1 MPARRLLWRRMAPS
15 DMLNS
20 PVQSFL
26 KPFISSYLA
35 PILLFLSLSLGILAM
50 TITPRE
56 EEPQI
61 IVPMADVIVEV
72 PGASA
77 GEVEKLV
84 AARLENLLWQLDGVE
99 YVYSTS
105 QRDRAVVTVRFFVGQ
120 NLEESLVRLH
130 NQIFM
135 HKDRVPSI
143 VSDWIIKPVS
153 IDDVSILNITIF
165 SDKFDDYEL
174 RRMGVELL
182 ARLSEVKNVSRAEIY
197 GGRPGQVLVKLDP
210 QAMSGRGISAPQI
223 YQALQNADFSLR
235 LGEFP
240 LNNRLFQVYG
250 SAWLT
255 DEHQVSSLVVGM
267 HEGLPVYL
275 KDLAEVSYG
284 PAEPRYYTR
293 LGLSHTYQKRSGTA
307 PLPVT
312 MPSVTLAL
320 AKKQGAGAVEVAENI
335 LEKLDD
341 LQAALLPSDVYIEIT
356 RNYGLTAHEKVNEL
370 FRSLFFAV
378 TTVVLVLTFTLGW
391 RPALVVAL
399 AIPVSFSLALF
410 GSYLLGYTINRVTL
424 FALILS
430 LGLVVD
436 DPITNVDNVKRHMSL
451 DGKDPAKAVLAGVSE
466 VIVPVVMST
475 LAIIAC
481 FLPLFFITGMMGP
494 YMGPMAVNVPLTVTF
509 STLCAVTIVP
519 WLCHRFLKS
528 YPAGKHTRDH
538 QGVPEWIM
546 LGYRSLMLPFLN
558 SRWMRRA
565 LFVLVIILLM
575 AAVSLALFRLVPL
588 KMLPFD
594 NKDEFQVVI
603 NMPEGSTLEQTD
615 AALRD
620 FERYFSKVSEITTFT
635 SYSGMSSPMDFN
647 GMVRGYY
654 AREGAHQADIRVNL
668 LPRKERSISSHTLIL
683 SMRRDLEHIAAGH
696 GASMEL
702 VEVPPGPPVL
712 AGIAAEIYAEPHKSY
727 DEMIKAAEHVKGIMQ
742 DQEFVR
748 DVDFSAQHPH
758 EQYEFVLDREKAAL
772 HGLDARQVLKTLNL
786 FLGGATPAVIHSQ
799 YQREVL
805 EIRMILPL
813 EKRAGIFNL
822 EQLQMA
828 SRAGELISVGELG
841 RFEKV
846 VADQP
851 IMHKNLRRVV
861 YVTGEMA
868 GQPPGEAV
876 LDMKSALADNP
887 LPPGFTLN
895 WRGEGEWKITLDV
908 FRDLGLAFGFAL
920 IVIYMLLIIQT
931 GSLGLPLL
939 IMSAIPLT
947 LMGIMPGFFLL
958 NLITGRDV
966 DGFSDPVFFT
976 ATAMIGMIALGGI
989 VIRNSLV
996 LIDFIGSAVK
1006 RGQDFTEA
1014 ILQSGAVRLRPI
1026 VLTALTTAIGVWPI
1040 TRDPVFSGLAWALIF
1055 GLIASTMFTLILIP
1069 VSYYVIY
1076 RHKSKLRK
1084 VC

>member
-1 MPARRLLWRRMAPS
+1 MGNTAI
-15 DMLNS
+15 
-20 PVQSFL
+20 QSFL
-26 KPFISSYLA
+26 KPFLSTYLA

-61 IVPMADVIVEV
+61 IVPMADVIVDV
-72 PGASA
+72 PGASS

-84 AARLENLLWQLDGVE
+84 ATRLENLLWQLEGVE
-99 YVYSTS
+99 YVYSIS
-105 QRDRAVVTVRFFVGQ
+105 ERDRAVVTVRFFVGQ

-135 HKDRVPSI
+135 HKDLVPSI

-153 IDDVSILNITIF
+153 IDDVPILNITIF
-165 SDKFDDYEL
+165 SDKYDDHKL

-182 ARLSEVKNVSRAEIY
+182 ARLSEVENVSRTGIY
-197 GGRPGQVLVKLDP
+197 GGRPGQLLVELDP
-210 QAMSGRGISAPQI
+210 QAMAGRGISAPQI
-223 YQALQNADFSLR
+223 QQALKNADYSLR

-240 LNNRLFQVYG
+240 ANNRLFQVYG
-250 SAWLT
+250 NAWLT
-255 DEHQVSSLVVGM
+255 DEHQVSNLIVGV
-267 HEGLPVYL
+267 HEDLPIYL
-275 KDLAEVSYG
+275 RDVAQVNYG
-284 PAEPRYYTR
+284 PAEPEYYAR
-293 LGLSHTYQKRSGTA
+293 LGLSQTYQEKTGA
-307 PLPVT
+307 VHLPAT

-335 LEKLDD
+335 LEKLGE
-341 LQAALLPSDVYIEIT
+341 LEESLLPSGVYTEIT

-378 TTVVLVLTFTLGW
+378 ITVVLVLTFTLGW
-391 RPALVVAL
+391 RPALVVGL

-451 DGKDPAKAVLAGVSE
+451 RGKDPEKAVLAGVSE

-494 YMGPMAVNVPLTVTF
+494 YMAPMAANVPLTVVF

-519 WLCHRFLKS
+519 WLCHRFLKHS
-528 YPAGKHTRDH
+528 PDSKQSRDY
-538 QGVPEWIM
+538 QGVPDVIM
-546 LGYRSLMLPFLN
+546 RGYRALMLPFLN
-558 SRWMRRA
+558 SAWLRRA
-565 LFVLVIILLM
+565 LFLLVVILLM
-575 AAVSLALFRLVPL
+575 AAVSLAIFRLVPL

-615 AALRD
+615 AALRN
-620 FERYFSKVSEITTFT
+620 FERYFSKVSEVTTFT
-635 SYSGMSSPMDFN
+635 SYSGMASPMDFN
-647 GMVRGYY
+647 GMVRQYY
-654 AREGAHQADIRVNL
+654 AREGAHHGDIRVNL
-668 LPRKERSISSHTLIL
+668 LPRKERSTKSHTLIL
-683 SMRRDLEHIAAGH
+683 SMRRDLEDIAAKH

-712 AGIAAEIYAEPHKSY
+712 ATIVAEIYAKPHKTY
-727 DEMIKAAEHVKGIMQ
+727 DEIIKAAEHVKGIMQ
-742 DQEFVR
+742 DKEFIR
-748 DVDFSAQHPH
+748 DVDYSAQHPH
-758 EQYEFVLDREKAAL
+758 DQYEFILDREKAAL
-772 HGLDARQVLKTLNL
+772 HGLDAREILKTLNM
-786 FLGGATPAVIHSQ
+786 FAGGSTPAVLHSP
-799 YQREVL
+799 YQREVV
-805 EIRMILPL
+805 EIRVILPL
-813 EKRAGIFNL
+813 EKRTGIFNL
-822 EQLQMA
+822 EQLQLV
-828 SRAGELISVGELG
+828 SRTGDLVSVGELG
-841 RFEKV
+841 YFEKV
-846 VADQP
+846 RADQP
-851 IMHKNLRRVV
+851 ILHKNLRRVV
-861 YVTGEMA
+861 YVTAEMV

-876 LDMKSALADNP
+876 LDMKSSLAESP
-887 LPPGFTLN
+887 LPAGFSLN

-920 IVIYMLLIIQT
+920 IIIYLLLIIQT

-958 NLITGRDV
+958 NLITGREV
-966 DGFSDPVFFT
+966 DGFADPVFFT

-996 LIDFIGSAVK
+996 LIDFIGTAIK
-1006 RGQDFTEA
+1006 KGQDFTEA

-1026 VLTALTTAIGVWPI
+1026 VLTALTTAIGVSPI
-1040 TRDPVFSGLAWALIF
+1040 TMDPVFSGLAWALIF
-1055 GLIASTMFTLILIP
+1055 GLFASTMFTLVLIP
-1069 VSYYVIY
+1069 VSYYMIY
-1076 RHKSKLRK
+1076 RPKSQLEE
-1084 VC
+1084 

>member
-1 MPARRLLWRRMAPS
+1 MGNTAI
-15 DMLNS
+15 
-20 PVQSFL
+20 QSFL

-61 IVPMADVIVEV
+61 IVPMADVIVDV

-77 GEVEKLV
+77 QEVEKLV
-84 AARLENLLWQLDGVE
+84 ATRLESLLWQLDGVE

-135 HKDRVPSI
+135 HKDLVPSI

-153 IDDVSILNITIF
+153 IDDVPILNITIF
-165 SDKFDDYEL
+165 SDKFSDYEL

-182 ARLSEVKNVSRAEIY
+182 ARLSEVANVSRTGIY
-197 GGRPGQVLVKLDP
+197 GGRPGQILVEIDP
-210 QAMSGRGISAPQI
+210 QAMAGRGISAPQI
-223 YQALQNADFSLR
+223 QQALENADHSLH

-240 LNNRLFQVYG
+240 ANNRLFQVHG
-250 SAWLT
+250 NAWLT
-255 DEHQVSSLVVGM
+255 DEHQVSDLIVGTR
-267 HEGLPVYL
+267 EGLPIYL
-275 KDLAEVSYG
+275 KDVAQVNYG
-284 PAEPRYYTR
+284 PAEPKYYTR
-293 LGLSHTYQKRSGTA
+293 LGLSQTYQEKTGA
-307 PLPVT
+307 AHLPVT

-335 LEKLDD
+335 LEKFDKLEKY
-341 LQAALLPSDVYIEIT
+341 LLPSGVYTEIT

-391 RPALVVAL
+391 RPALVVGL

-436 DPITNVDNVKRHMSL
+436 DPITNVDNVKRHMSFG
-451 DGKDPAKAVLAGVSE
+451 GKDPEKTVLAGVSE

-494 YMGPMAVNVPLTVTF
+494 YMAPMAANVPLTVTF

-519 WLCHRFLKS
+519 WLCHRFLKHS
-528 YPAGKHTRDH
+528 PVSKHARNH
-538 QGVPEWIM
+538 QGVPDWIM
-546 LGYRSLMLPFLN
+546 RGYRGLMLPFLN
-558 SRWMRRA
+558 SRWLRRG
-565 LFVLVIILLM
+565 LFMIVIILLM
-575 AAVSLALFRLVPL
+575 AAVSLAIFRLVPL

-615 AALRD
+615 AAVRD
-620 FERYFSKVSEITTFT
+620 FERYFSRVSEITTFT
-635 SYSGMSSPMDFN
+635 SYSGMASPMDFN
-647 GMVRGYY
+647 GMVRRYY
-654 AREGAHQADIRVNL
+654 AREGANHGDIRVNL
-668 LPRKERSISSHTLIL
+668 LARKERSIGSHTLIL
-683 SMRRDLEHIAAGH
+683 SMRRDLEDIASRH

-712 AGIAAEIYAEPHKSY
+712 ATIVAEIYAKPHKTY
-727 DEMIKAAEHVKGIMQ
+727 EEMIEAAEHVKRIMQ
-742 DQEFVR
+742 DKEFIR
-748 DVDFSAQHPH
+748 DVDYSAQHPH
-758 EQYEFVLDREKAAL
+758 DQYEFILDREKAAL
-772 HGLDARQVLKTLNL
+772 HGLDAREVLKTLNI
-786 FLGGATPAVIHSQ
+786 FIGGATPAMLHSP

-805 EIRMILPL
+805 EVRVVLPL

-828 SRAGELISVGELG
+828 SRTGELISVGELG

-846 VADQP
+846 PADQP
-851 IMHKNLRRVV
+851 IMHKNMRRVV
-861 YVTGEMA
+861 YVTAEMA

-876 LDMKSALADNP
+876 LDMKSSLAKSP
-887 LPPGFTLN
+887 LPAGFSLN
-895 WRGEGEWKITLDV
+895 WQGEGEWKITLDV
-908 FRDLGLAFGFAL
+908 FRDLGMAFGFAL
-920 IVIYMLLIIQT
+920 AAIYLLLIIQT

-966 DGFSDPVFFT
+966 DGFADPVFFT

-996 LIDFIGSAVK
+996 LIDFIGSAIK
-1006 RGQDFTEA
+1006 KGQDFTEA

-1055 GLIASTMFTLILIP
+1055 GLIASTMFTLVLIP
-1069 VSYYVIY
+1069 ISYYMIY
-1076 RHKSKLRK
+1076 RPDLTAKNHFCSLRSQGS
-1084 VC
+1084 VR

>member
-1 MPARRLLWRRMAPS
+1 MLARKSLLKRMVPS
-15 DMLNS
+15 DMGNTAI
-20 PVQSFL
+20 QSFL
-26 KPFISSYLA
+26 KPFIFSHLA

-50 TITPRE
+50 IITPRE

-72 PGASA
+72 PGAGA
-77 GEVEKLV
+77 QEVEKLV
-84 AARLENLLWQLDGVE
+84 ATRLENLLWQLEGVE
-99 YVYSTS
+99 YVYSRS
-105 QRDRAVVTVRFFVGQ
+105 ERDRAVVTVRFLVGQ

-135 HKDRVPSI
+135 HKDLVPSI

-153 IDDVSILNITIF
+153 IDDVPILNITIF
-165 SDKFDDYEL
+165 SDEYDDYEL

-182 ARLSEVKNVSRAEIY
+182 ARLSEVENVSRTGIY
-197 GGRPGQVLVKLDP
+197 GGRPGQILVEVDP
-210 QAMSGRGISAPQI
+210 QAMAGHGISAPQI
-223 YQALQNADFSLR
+223 QQALENADYALR

-240 LNNRLFQVYG
+240 SNNQLFQVYG
-250 SAWLT
+250 NSWLT
-255 DEHQVSSLVVGM
+255 HEHQVSDLIVGM
-267 HEGLPVYL
+267 HDGLPVYL
-275 KDLAEVSYG
+275 KDVAQVNYG
-284 PAEPRYYTR
+284 PAEPEYYAR
-293 LGLSHTYQKRSGTA
+293 LGLSETYQEKTGA
-307 PLPVT
+307 GHLPAT

-320 AKKQGAGAVEVAENI
+320 AKKQGTGAVEVAENI
-335 LEKLDD
+335 LEKLDE
-341 LQAALLPSDVYIEIT
+341 LEQSLLPSGVYTEIT

-370 FRSLFFAV
+370 FSSLFFAV

-391 RPALVVAL
+391 RPALVVGL

-436 DPITNVDNVKRHMSL
+436 DPITNVDNVKRHMSFG
-451 DGKDPAKAVLAGVSE
+451 DKDPGKAVLDGVSE

-494 YMGPMAVNVPLTVTF
+494 YMAPMAANVPLTVTF

-519 WLCHRFLKS
+519 WLCYRFLKNS
-528 YPAGKHTRDH
+528 PVSNRTGDY
-538 QGVPEWIM
+538 QGVPDLIM
-546 LGYRSLMLPFLN
+546 RGYRTLMLPFLN
-558 SRWMRRA
+558 SRWLRRA
-565 LFVLVIILLM
+565 LFILVAILLV
-575 AAVSLALFRLVPL
+575 AAVSLAIFRLVPL

-594 NKDEFQVVI
+594 NKDEFQVVV
-603 NMPEGSTLEQTD
+603 NMPEGFTLEDTD

-620 FERYFSKVSEITTFT
+620 FEKYFSKVSEITTFT
-635 SYSGMSSPMDFN
+635 SYAGMASPMDFN
-647 GMVRGYY
+647 GMVRQYY
-654 AREGAHQADIRVNL
+654 AREGAHHGDIRINL
-668 LPRKERSISSHTLIL
+668 LPRKERSIGSHTLIL
-683 SMRRDLEHIAAGH
+683 SMRRDLEEIAAKH

-712 AGIAAEIYAEPHKSY
+712 ATIAAEIYAKPHKTY
-727 DEMIKAAEHVKGIMQ
+727 DEMIEAAEHVKGIMQ
-742 DQEFVR
+742 DKEFIR
-748 DVDFSAQHPH
+748 DVDYSAQHAH
-758 EQYEFVLDREKAAL
+758 DQYEFILDREKAAL
-772 HGLDARQVLKTLNL
+772 HGLDARDVLRTLNM
-786 FLGGATPAVIHSQ
+786 FTGGVTPAVLHSS

-805 EIRMILPL
+805 DVRVILPL

-822 EQLQMA
+822 EQLQLV
-828 SRAGELISVGELG
+828 SRSGELVSVGELG

-846 VADQP
+846 GADQP
-851 IMHKNLRRVV
+851 VMHKNMRRVV
-861 YVTGEMA
+861 YVTAEMV

-876 LDMKSALADNP
+876 LDMKSSLEKSP
-887 LPPGFTLN
+887 LPAGFSID
-895 WRGEGEWKITLDV
+895 WQGEGEWKITLDV
-908 FRDLGLAFGFAL
+908 FRDLGVAFGLAL
-920 IVIYMLLIIQT
+920 AVIYLLLIIQT
-931 GSLGLPLL
+931 GSIGLPLL

-958 NLITGRDV
+958 NLITGRNV
-966 DGFSDPVFFT
+966 DGFADPVFFT

-996 LIDFIGSAVK
+996 LIDFISSAIK
-1006 RGQDFTEA
+1006 KGQDFTEA

-1055 GLIASTMFTLILIP
+1055 GLFASTLFTLVLIP
-1069 VSYYVIY
+1069 VSYYMIY
-1076 RHKSKLRK
+1076 RPKSQPEG
-1084 VC
+1084 

>member
-1 MPARRLLWRRMAPS
+1 MGNTAI
-15 DMLNS
+15 
-20 PVQSFL
+20 QSFL
-26 KPFISSYLA
+26 RPFIFSYLA
-35 PILLFLSLSLGILAM
+35 PILLILSLSLGILAM
-50 TITPRE
+50 IITPRE

-61 IVPMADVIVEV
+61 IVPMADVIVKV

-77 GEVEKLV
+77 REVEKLV
-84 AARLENLLWQLDGVE
+84 AGRLENLLWQLDGVE
-99 YVYSTS
+99 YVYSS
-105 QRDRAVVTVRFFVGQ
+105 SHRGRAVVTVRFFVGR
-120 NLEESLVRLH
+120 NLEDSLVHLH

-135 HKDRVPSI
+135 HQDLVPAI

-153 IDDVSILNITIF
+153 IDDVPVLNITLF
-165 SDKFDDYEL
+165 SDKYNDYEL
-174 RRMGVELL
+174 RRMGAELL
-182 ARLSEVKNVSRAEIY
+182 ARLSEVENVSRTGIF
-197 GGRPGQVLVKLDP
+197 GGRPGQVLVEIDP
-210 QAMSGRGISAPQI
+210 QAMAGRGVSAPQI
-223 YQALQNADFSLR
+223 QQALENADFSLR

-240 LNNRLFQVYG
+240 LNNRLFQVFG
-250 SAWLT
+250 NTWLH
-255 DEHQVSSLVVGM
+255 DEHQVSDLVIGM
-267 HEGLPVYL
+267 QEGLPIYL
-275 KDLAEVSYG
+275 KDVAQVSYG
-284 PAEPRYYTR
+284 PAEPEYYAR
-293 LGLSHTYQKRSGTA
+293 LGLSQVYQEKKEA
-307 PLPVT
+307 AHLPVT

-320 AKKQGAGAVEVAENI
+320 AKKQGAGAVDVAENI
-335 LEKLDD
+335 LEKLDE
-341 LQAALLPSDVYIEIT
+341 LKTTFLPSEVYTEIT

-378 TTVVLVLTFTLGW
+378 TTVILVLTVTLGW
-391 RPALVVAL
+391 RPALVVGL

-436 DPITNVDNVKRHMSL
+436 DPITNVDNVKRHMSFG
-451 DGKDPAKAVLAGVSE
+451 GKDPAKAVLAGVSE

-494 YMGPMAVNVPLTVTF
+494 YMAPMAANVPLTVTF

-519 WLCHRFLKS
+519 WLCYRFLKRS
-528 YPAGKHTRDH
+528 PVIKHAGDY
-538 QGVPEWIM
+538 QGVPEWVM
-546 LGYRSLMLPFLN
+546 SGYRSLMLPFLN
-558 SRWMRRA
+558 YRWLRRA
-565 LFVLVIILLM
+565 LFVLVLILLM
-575 AAVSLALFRLVPL
+575 AAVSLAAFRLVPL

-594 NKDEFQVVI
+594 NKNEFQVVI
-603 NMPEGSTLEQTD
+603 NMPEGAALEQTD

-620 FERYFSKVSEITTFT
+620 FEEYFSTVSEITTFT

-647 GMVRGYY
+647 GMVRRYY
-654 AREGAHQADIRVNL
+654 AREGAHHADIRVNL
-668 LPRKERSISSHTLIL
+668 LPRKERSIASHTLIL
-683 SMRRDLEHIAAGH
+683 SLRRDLEDIAARH
-696 GASMEL
+696 GASLEL

-712 AGIAAEIYAEPHKSY
+712 ATLVAEIYAEPHKTY
-727 DEMIKAAEHVKGIMQ
+727 EEMITAAEQVKRIMQ
-742 DQEFVR
+742 DKEFIR
-748 DVDFSAQHPH
+748 DVDYSAQQPH
-758 EQYEFVLDREKAAL
+758 DRYDFVLDREKAAL
-772 HGLDARQVLKTLNL
+772 HGLDAREVLGTLNI
-786 FLGGATPAVIHSQ
+786 FLGGVTPAVLHSP

-805 EIRMILPL
+805 EIRVVLPL
-813 EKRAGIFNL
+813 EKRAGIYNL
-822 EQLQMA
+822 EQLQLT
-828 SRAGELISVGELG
+828 SRTGELVSLGELG
-841 RFEKV
+841 RFKKV
-846 VADQP
+846 PADQT

-861 YVTGEMA
+861 YVTAEMA

-876 LDMKSALADNP
+876 LDMKSSLAENP
-887 LPPGFTLN
+887 LPAGFSLN

-920 IVIYMLLIIQT
+920 TIIYLLLIIQT

-958 NLITGRDV
+958 NLITAGEV
-966 DGFSDPVFFT
+966 EGFADPVFFT

-996 LIDFIGSAVK
+996 LIDFIGSAIK
-1006 RGQDFTEA
+1006 KGQDFTEA

-1040 TRDPVFSGLAWALIF
+1040 TRDPVFAGLAWALIF

-1069 VSYYVIY
+1069 ISYYVIY
-1076 RHKSKLRK
+1076 KPKPQSSGE
-1084 VC
+1084 